1 MGLSQ
6 EYPHST
12 AQRKDEVDKAA
23 WAFASAKLGQMR
35 GADAGDL
42 QAAALSYLVQSVQ
55 QQSAGGSF
63 SREALRVKADR
74 LAAFWTAKH
83 TANSTKRQHTR
94 YSAEQGARGR
104 VVSQYR
110 RGRASDVSGLLVQ
123 LAAKRGA
130 EVGTIA
136 AALGITPQHAR
147 RLKRRR
153 FARVLVL
160 ALLRTFGKNSL
171 PSPSQQSG
179 TDHKETLPNVRI
191 DGGRHNRPRTN
202 AAGRGEH
209 RRGPGPRGLPRGALR
224 ATSERIGPRSAEGWA
239 LTWPAFRLPLAI
251 KAL

>member
-147 RLKRRR
+147 RLQAAALRAGLGLGAGANIWQKF
-153 FARVLVL
+153 FAFTFSDSRVE
-160 ALLRTFGKNSL
+160 TN
-171 PSPSQQSG
+171 
-179 TDHKETLPNVRI
+179 KEPLPNVRI
-191 DGGRHNRPRTN
+191 
-202 AAGRGEH
+202 
-209 RRGPGPRGLPRGALR
+209 
-224 ATSERIGPRSAEGWA
+224 
-239 LTWPAFRLPLAI
+239 
-251 KAL
+251 